1 MVMIDEKPTLTITA
15 TDLMVQYNHTLALTA
30 KEASFSGQVIAVIG
44 HNGAGKSTLIKTI
57 LGLVRP
63 ERGKVTCSFTHH
75 GATTRLVPEEHM
87 AFCPEMGS
95 VFSDIFV
102 EDYIKLWCRMKHRDG
117 SYYKKE
123 GAKYIERLDMGPV
136 MRKRGRELSKGQR
149 RRVQTTI
156 GFLTKPRLFLFDEP
170 FDGLDIIRT
179 QELTNLIDEHSREMT
194 FIVSSHRMD
203 VMERLAD
210 YVVVLK
216 NGEFVSYG
224 ALEAV
229 CEDLGG
235 ATYFLKLEARQGE
248 AADALR
254 LGLEGC
260 VVNHVG
266 SHLAITGKG
275 AQEDI
280 IRDIVTALGVAIV
293 DLEKTQP
300 SLVDAMNVHLKG

>member
-1 MVMIDEKPTLTITA
+1 MNDDKPTLTITVD
-15 TDLMVQYNHTLALTA
+15 DLMVRYNQTLALTA
-30 KEASFSGQVIAVIG
+30 HRAEFHGRVVAVIG
-44 HNGAGKSTLIKTI
+44 HNGAGKSTFIKTI

-63 ERGKVTCSFTHH
+63 DRGNVTCSFSHRDER
-75 GATTRLVPEEHM
+75 TTLRPERHM

-95 VFSDIFV
+95 VFSDIYV

-117 SYYKKE
+117 SYYKKA
-123 GAKYIERLDMGPV
+123 GAKYIEILDMGPV

-156 GFLTKPRLFLFDEP
+156 GFLTNPKLFLFDEP

-179 QELTNLIDEHSREMT
+179 QELTDLIEELTREMT
-194 FIVSSHRMD
+194 FVVSSHRMD

-224 ALEAV
+224 PLEAV

-235 ATYFLKLEARQGE
+235 ATYFLKLEDRQGE

-280 IRDIVTALGVAIV
+280 IREIVTALGVAIV

>member
-1 MVMIDEKPTLTITA
+1 MIDEKPTLTITA
-15 TDLMVQYNHTLALTA
+15 SNLKVRYNQTLALTA
-30 KEASFSGQVIAVIG
+30 DNAEFSGQVVAVIG

-63 ERGKVTCSFTHH
+63 EKGEVRCSFTHQ
-75 GATTRLVPEEHM
+75 GEITSLVPEQHM

-95 VFSDIFV
+95 VFSDIYV

-117 SYYKKE
+117 SYYKKA
-123 GAKYIERLDMGPV
+123 GARYIELLDMAPV

-156 GFLTKPRLFLFDEP
+156 GFLTNPKLFLFDEP

-179 QELTNLIDEHSREMT
+179 QELTDLIDEHSKEMT

-224 ALEAV
+224 SLEQV

-235 ATYFLKLEARQGE
+235 ATYFLKLEERQGE

-266 SHLAITGKG
+266 SHLAITGKA
-275 AQEDI
+275 AQEEVI
-280 IRDIVTALGVAIV
+280 LGIVAGIGGVVV

>member
-1 MVMIDEKPTLTITA
+1 MIDEKPTLTITA
-15 TDLMVQYNHTLALTA
+15 SNLKVRYNETLALTA
-30 KEASFSGQVIAVIG
+30 DNAEFAGQVVAVIG

-63 ERGKVTCSFTHH
+63 EKGEVRCSYTHRGTITN
-75 GATTRLVPEEHM
+75 LIPEEHM

-95 VFSDIFV
+95 VFSDIYV

-117 SYYKKE
+117 SYYKKA
-123 GAKYIERLDMGPV
+123 GAKYIELLEMGPV
-136 MRKRGRELSKGQR
+136 MKKRGRELSKGQR

-156 GFLTKPRLFLFDEP
+156 GFLTNPKLFLFDEP

-179 QELTNLIDEHSREMT
+179 QELTDLIDEHTKEMT

-224 ALEAV
+224 SLEAV

-235 ATYFLKLEARQGE
+235 ATYFLKLEAGQGE

-254 LGLEGC
+254 LGLQGC

-275 AQEDI
+275 AQEDVI
-280 IRDIVTALGVAIV
+280 LGIVAGIGGVVI